1 MNLEFKEFFLSS
13 IIDLSEYLQS
23 IFFRMNYTSFIIK
36 IISKPKYTLCDQKI
50 PLTEALG
57 KFYQFRNNP
66 HTICK
71 LSFWG
76 RPAYEILKYYK
87 TNEYV
92 LVEGYIS
99 SQEST
104 FEKFDITTDI
114 EISISKVYPFT
125 LKTEHIKK

>member
-1 MNLEFKEFFLSS
+1 
-13 IIDLSEYLQS
+13 
-23 IFFRMNYTSFIIK
+23 MNYTSFIVK
-36 IISKPKYTLCDQKI
+36 VLNKPQYTLCEQKI

-76 RPAYEILKYYK
+76 HPAYEILKYYK
-87 TNEYV
+87 TNDYL
-92 LVEGYIS
+92 LVEGYLS
-99 SQEST
+99 LRKST

-114 EISISKVYPFT
+114 EISIFKVYPLP
-125 LKTEHIKK
+125 LKTE

>member
-1 MNLEFKEFFLSS
+1 M
-13 IIDLSEYLQS
+13 
-23 IFFRMNYTSFIIK
+23 
-36 IISKPKYTLCDQKI
+36 SKPQYTLCEQKI

-66 HTICK
+66 QTVCK

-87 TNEYV
+87 TNDYV

-99 SQEST
+99 FRQST
-104 FEKFDITTDI
+104 FEKFDITTNI
-114 EISISKVYPFT
+114 EISIFKVYPFA
-125 LKTEHIKK
+125 LKTVEIKK

>member
-1 MNLEFKEFFLSS
+1 
-13 IIDLSEYLQS
+13 
-23 IFFRMNYTSFIIK
+23 MNYTSFIIK
-36 IISKPKYTLCDQKI
+36 IISNPQYTLSKQKI

-76 RPAYEILKYYK
+76 RSAYEILKYSK
-87 TNEYV
+87 TNDYV
-92 LVEGYIS
+92 LVEGYLS
-99 SQEST
+99 FRQFT

-114 EISISKVYPFT
+114 EISVFKVYPLALNT
-125 LKTEHIKK
+125 SDIKK